1 LHLYVLISNEIDKKN
16 ATVREHGLKTS
27 FTTKANQN
35 HIPTTFMMPCE
46 VNKDCHDAVT
56 AEYIEY
62 LKSYLEQVICMN
74 GICRI
79 IPL

>member
-1 LHLYVLISNEIDKKN
+1 MIKTLSFFSLILFFS
-16 ATVREHGLKTS
+16 LF
-27 FTTKANQN
+27 FTTKAVQN
-35 HIPTTFMMPCE
+35 HISTTFMMPCE

>member
-1 LHLYVLISNEIDKKN
+1 MTKTLSFFSLILFFSLY
-16 ATVREHGLKTS
+16 